1 MQTLPVPAKNV
12 KAYFA
17 FLDAIHGVLLKVGG
31 TMYFLAT
38 VSGDITEIEPEHCP
52 FLMPLGEVGLA
63 ETQALMDR
71 LNGGTA
77 WLATHRAQEVA

>member
-12 KAYFA
+12 KAFYA
-17 FLDAIHGVLLKVGG
+17 WLDDQHGVLTKVDG
-31 TMYFLAT
+31 TMYFM
-38 VSGDITEIEPEHCP
+38 SDDGDITEIEPVHCP

-71 LNGGTA
+71 LHGGA
-77 WLATHRAQEVA
+77 AAIACGRAN